1 MKRLLISLIAVAAAM
16 TTVPSCVEV
25 QPESDGTGYLNLNVE
40 KDAPNDTIY
49 VSPNT
54 KGAETED
61 RKIGIKIYDNV
72 GDLVHEAEDYTAMGT
87 LELRTGYYRAVA
99 FSGENPTGA
108 SFDSPYYS
116 GEQNFSIRRGQT
128 ETLDITCRLANI
140 KVTVTLD
147 PKIIEKFSE
156 YKFTVTGNENSVL
169 EYNQDLA
176 NFSREGYFPAAVTE
190 LTWELALVS
199 KTGIA
204 YNTLSGTYENVKPC
218 QHYRFNF
225 TLKEEEPSTDI
236 GGSIFTIIL
245 DDSLNQKEYD
255 INLDFGK
262 KTPVISAGDQNLDN
276 LEHYDGDPCSISISS
291 ESHIESLVISH
302 DDQALETAGLQR
314 SVELAGAGADLLSEL
329 SAIGIVTD
337 GIVSQIAT
345 KADGNPES
353 ASIDFSEF
361 LSSLPEGRY
370 TLNINVTNGDGAA
383 ETAMNVNVLG
393 KRPSAVINAVS
404 AEEVW
409 AMFAKVKATY
419 ISQGNPEGLGFRYK
433 AADADT
439 WTEVAAASHDGA
451 SSTFTAEIRGLQPS
465 QSYVIKAICSDAEG
479 PETSFTTE
487 SAAVVPNMNFNDWY
501 LDGKIWFPGVS
512 SDNCFWDTAN
522 KGSATLNI
530 FPTTPEESN
539 VVSGKAAK
547 LESKKVAVVGL
558 AAGNIYTGKFIKAI
572 VNLQNPGAQLDWGI
586 PFTSRPL
593 ALKGHYKYEPKTIDQ
608 AKAPYDNMKGQMDIG
623 QIQIML
629 TDWDAPFRVDTQEKT
644 FVNVNDSHILGYGT
658 MDINATSEYQ
668 EFTINV
674 DYRNRTK
681 TPTHIVI
688 VAAASKYGD
697 YFTGG
702 AGSTLYLDEFELVYD
717 PEQLN

>member
-1 MKRLLISLIAVAAAM
+1 
-16 TTVPSCVEV
+16 
-25 QPESDGTGYLNLNVE
+25 
-40 KDAPNDTIY
+40 
-49 VSPNT
+49 
-54 KGAETED
+54 
-61 RKIGIKIYDNV
+61 
-72 GDLVHEAEDYTAMGT
+72 
-87 LELRTGYYRAVA
+87 
-99 FSGENPTGA
+99 
-108 SFDSPYYS
+108 
-116 GEQNFSIRRGQT
+116 
-128 ETLDITCRLANI
+128 
-140 KVTVTLD
+140 
-147 PKIIEKFSE
+147 
-156 YKFTVTGNENSVL
+156 
-169 EYNQDLA
+169 
-176 NFSREGYFPAAVTE
+176 
-190 LTWELALVS
+190 
-199 KTGIA
+199 
-204 YNTLSGTYENVKPC
+204 
-218 QHYRFNF
+218 
-225 TLKEEEPSTDI
+225 
-236 GGSIFTIIL
+236 
-245 DDSLNQKEYD
+245 
-255 INLDFGK
+255 
-262 KTPVISAGDQNLDN
+262 
-276 LEHYDGDPCSISISS
+276 
-291 ESHIESLVISH
+291 
-302 DDQALETAGLQR
+302 
-314 SVELAGAGADLLSEL
+314 
-329 SAIGIVTD
+329 
-337 GIVSQIAT
+337 
-345 KADGNPES
+345 
-353 ASIDFSEF
+353 
-361 LSSLPEGRY
+361 
-370 TLNINVTNGDGAA
+370 
-383 ETAMNVNVLG
+383 
-393 KRPSAVINAVS
+393 
-404 AEEVW
+404 
-409 AMFAKVKATY
+409 MFAKVKATY

>member
-1 MKRLLISLIAVAAAM
+1 M
-16 TTVPSCVEV
+16 
-25 QPESDGTGYLNLNVE
+25 
-40 KDAPNDTIY
+40 
-49 VSPNT
+49 
-54 KGAETED
+54 
-61 RKIGIKIYDNV
+61 
-72 GDLVHEAEDYTAMGT
+72 
-87 LELRTGYYRAVA
+87 
-99 FSGENPTGA
+99 
-108 SFDSPYYS
+108 
-116 GEQNFSIRRGQT
+116 
-128 ETLDITCRLANI
+128 
-140 KVTVTLD
+140 
-147 PKIIEKFSE
+147 
-156 YKFTVTGNENSVL
+156 
-169 EYNQDLA
+169 
-176 NFSREGYFPAAVTE
+176 
-190 LTWELALVS
+190 
-199 KTGIA
+199 
-204 YNTLSGTYENVKPC
+204 KPC

-419 ISQGNPEGLGFRYK
+419 ISQGNPEGFGFRYK

-487 SAAVVPNMNFNDWY
+487 SAAVVPNMNFDAWY
-501 LDGKIWFPGVS
+501 QDGKIWFPGVS

-702 AGSTLYLDEFELVYD
+702 VGSTLYLDEFEFVYD